1 MRRRMDGNLKTR
13 FQALK
18 RVGPPIMNQGS
29 SNQVDRLQAVGY
41 YKIMT
46 KKEKE
51 ELKQD
56 LELLTKE
63 ELIEILLDHEEKR
76 SK

>member
-1 MRRRMDGNLKTR
+1 
-13 FQALK
+13 
-18 RVGPPIMNQGS
+18 
-29 SNQVDRLQAVGY
+29 
-41 YKIMT
+41 MT
-46 KKEKE
+46 KKERE

>member
-1 MRRRMDGNLKTR
+1 
-13 FQALK
+13 
-18 RVGPPIMNQGS
+18 MN
-29 SNQVDRLQAVGY
+29 
-41 YKIMT
+41 
-46 KKEKE
+46 KKERE

-56 LELLTKE
+56 LDLLTKE

>member
-1 MRRRMDGNLKTR
+1 MTLK
-13 FQALK
+13 APL
-18 RVGPPIMNQGS
+18 VEEE
-29 SNQVDRLQAVGY
+29 
-41 YKIMT
+41 
-46 KKEKE
+46 KKKQRE

-56 LELLTKE
+56 LELLSKE

>member
-1 MRRRMDGNLKTR
+1 
-13 FQALK
+13 
-18 RVGPPIMNQGS
+18 MN
-29 SNQVDRLQAVGY
+29 
-41 YKIMT
+41 
-46 KKEKE
+46 KKERE

-76 SK
+76 S

>member
-1 MRRRMDGNLKTR
+1 M
-13 FQALK
+13 
-18 RVGPPIMNQGS
+18 GPPIKNQGS
-29 SNQVDRLQAVGY
+29 SNKLDRLQALGY
-41 YKIMT
+41 YKIMN
-46 KKEKE
+46 KKERE

>member
-1 MRRRMDGNLKTR
+1 
-13 FQALK
+13 
-18 RVGPPIMNQGS
+18 
-29 SNQVDRLQAVGY
+29 
-41 YKIMT
+41 MT
-46 KKEKE
+46 KKERE

-63 ELIEILLDHEEKR
+63 ELIEILLDHEEKT

>member
-1 MRRRMDGNLKTR
+1 MK
-13 FQALK
+13 
-18 RVGPPIMNQGS
+18 
-29 SNQVDRLQAVGY
+29 
-41 YKIMT
+41 
-46 KKEKE
+46 KKEQE

-56 LELLTKE
+56 LDLLTKE

>member
-1 MRRRMDGNLKTR
+1 
-13 FQALK
+13 
-18 RVGPPIMNQGS
+18 MN
-29 SNQVDRLQAVGY
+29 
-41 YKIMT
+41 
-46 KKEKE
+46 KKERE

>member
-1 MRRRMDGNLKTR
+1 
-13 FQALK
+13 
-18 RVGPPIMNQGS
+18 
-29 SNQVDRLQAVGY
+29 
-41 YKIMT
+41 MT
-46 KKEKE
+46 KKERE

-56 LELLTKE
+56 LELLSKE

>member
-1 MRRRMDGNLKTR
+1 M
-13 FQALK
+13 
-18 RVGPPIMNQGS
+18 GPPIKNQGS
-29 SNQVDRLQAVGY
+29 SSKLDSLQALGY
-41 YKIMT
+41 YKIMN
-46 KKEKE
+46 KKERE

>member
-1 MRRRMDGNLKTR
+1 
-13 FQALK
+13 
-18 RVGPPIMNQGS
+18 
-29 SNQVDRLQAVGY
+29 
-41 YKIMT
+41 MT
-46 KKEKE
+46 QKKERE

>member
-1 MRRRMDGNLKTR
+1 
-13 FQALK
+13 
-18 RVGPPIMNQGS
+18 
-29 SNQVDRLQAVGY
+29 
-41 YKIMT
+41 MT
-46 KKEKE
+46 KKERE

-56 LELLTKE
+56 LDLLTKE

>member
-1 MRRRMDGNLKTR
+1 
-13 FQALK
+13 
-18 RVGPPIMNQGS
+18 
-29 SNQVDRLQAVGY
+29 
-41 YKIMT
+41 MT
-46 KKEKE
+46 KKERE

-76 SK
+76 S

>member
-1 MRRRMDGNLKTR
+1 MTLK
-13 FQALK
+13 APL
-18 RVGPPIMNQGS
+18 VEEE
-29 SNQVDRLQAVGY
+29 
-41 YKIMT
+41 
-46 KKEKE
+46 KKERE

-56 LELLTKE
+56 LELLSKE